1 MRNFKFLKVGVIFSL
16 LLFLYTNSFAQNFII
31 KDDLIDTR
39 AKEKIIE
46 IGNEVKSKIGV
57 NVYVYATSGFGLN
70 KDITTKEK
78 IDYIKNYELD
88 ILKNLENPYVIITI
102 SLEDTHVNLYYSD
115 SLEKI
120 VDKNDILDGYVV
132 PLLASKDKN
141 TIASKVSAALLN
153 GYAAIADKLAN
164 SKNIELESNIGNQG
178 KIAST
183 IWRVFIYFVLFA
195 ALLAYIYAILRKRK

>member
-70 KDITTKEK
+70 KDIETKEK

-88 ILKNLENPYVIITI
+88 ILKTLEQPYVIITI
-102 SLEDTHVNLYYSD
+102 SLEDTHVNLYSSD

-183 IWRVFIYFVLFA
+183 IWRVFIYFILLT

>member
-1 MRNFKFLKVGVIFSL
+1 M
-16 LLFLYTNSFAQNFII
+16 
-31 KDDLIDTR
+31 
-39 AKEKIIE
+39 
-46 IGNEVKSKIGV
+46 
-57 NVYVYATSGFGLN
+57 
-70 KDITTKEK
+70 
-78 IDYIKNYELD
+78 
-88 ILKNLENPYVIITI
+88 IITI
-102 SLEDTHVNLYYSD
+102 SLEDTHVNLYSSD